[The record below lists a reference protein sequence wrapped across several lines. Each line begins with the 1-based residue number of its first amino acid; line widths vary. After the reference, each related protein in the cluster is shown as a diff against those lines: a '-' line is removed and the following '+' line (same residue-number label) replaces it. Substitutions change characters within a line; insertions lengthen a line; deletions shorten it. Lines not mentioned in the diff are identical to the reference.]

1 MPLLTNTADRYGAL
15 AMLLH
20 WGMAIA
26 LAALVGTGLYMVAMP
41 TVGFDTTKI
50 TLILVHKAAGMG
62 VLAAALLRL
71 AWRMANRMPRLAAGL
86 ALWQQVAARFVHLAL
101 YGLMIALPVS
111 GWLMSSAGGYPIPL
125 FAGIV
130 APDLIGFNDFLF
142 HLLIAIHR
150 WLAYAFILL
159 ASLHMAAALHHHA
172 VLKDDT
178 LRKMLPG
185 G

>member
-1 MPLLTNTADRYGAL
+1 MLLLTNSDDRYGAL
-15 AMLLH
+15 AILLH

-26 LAALVGTGLYMVAMP
+26 LAVLVATGLYMVAMP
-41 TVGFDTTKI
+41 NVGFDTAKV

-62 VLAAALLRL
+62 LLAAVVMRL
-71 AWRMANRMPRLAAGL
+71 AWRLANRMPRLVAGL
-86 ALWQQVAARFVHLAL
+86 PPWQQVAARFVHLAL
-101 YGLMIALPVS
+101 YALMVALPVS

-125 FAGIV
+125 FGGV
-130 APDLIGFNDFLF
+130 VVPDLIGVNDHLF
-142 HLLIAIHR
+142 HLLIDVHR
-150 WLAYAFILL
+150 WLAYAFMLL

>member
-1 MPLLTNTADRYGAL
+1 MPRLTNTADRYGLL
-15 AMLLH
+15 AILLH
-20 WGMAIA
+20 WGMAVA
-26 LAALVGTGLYMVAMP
+26 LVALVGTGLYMVAMP
-41 TVGFDTTKI
+41 NVGFDTAKI
-50 TLILVHKAAGMG
+50 TLILVHKAVGMG
-62 VLAAALLRL
+62 VLAAAVLRL

-86 ALWQQVAARFVHLAL
+86 PLWQQVAARFVHLAL

-125 FAGIV
+125 FGGIV
-130 APDLIGFNDFLF
+130 VPDLIGVNDHLF
-142 HLLIAIHR
+142 QLLIAIHR